1 MHFKSIYEAKTSVL
15 TVMFIHNDVQC
26 NILALLNS
34 GPRVCVFLKNY
45 TNVKFSL
52 SKALTA
58 KKTLKFAKITPKQ
71 RFLHIMREKKKRDLC
86 GKTRLCARLCDR
98 FSKVSKHNKSVKF

>member
-1 MHFKSIYEAKTSVL
+1 MHFRSIYEVKTSVL

-26 NILALLNS
+26 NILTLLNS
-34 GPRVCVFLKNY
+34 GTRVCVFLKNY

-58 KKTLKFAKITPKQ
+58 KKTLKFTKIAPKQ
-71 RFLHIMREKKKRDLC
+71 RFLHITQEKRKNAIYAVNRQKRDY
-86 GKTRLCARLCDR
+86 ARDYAIA
-98 FSKVSKHNKSVKF
+98 FF